1 MIISDRDM
9 IDDDGGAGKME
20 EKVDAEGHTGVNA
33 TRRLSYRYVRYSYGR
48 SGGACRVKYV
58 EKHYVQVDKSPN
70 RPKSP
75 DPLAL
80 HSLPNHPT
88 TPPPDPAI
96 SDWIPMLIENL
107 CPPPPPPLLLS
118 VG

>member
-48 SGGACRVKYV
+48 SEIGRAHV
-58 EKHYVQVDKSPN
+58 
-70 RPKSP
+70 
-75 DPLAL
+75 
-80 HSLPNHPT
+80 
-88 TPPPDPAI
+88 
-96 SDWIPMLIENL
+96 
-107 CPPPPPPLLLS
+107 
-118 VG
+118 